1 MADTHYKVEVQGD
14 HLEKLASGRPIQ
26 ALAELI
32 WNAVDADATDVSVE
46 VESTDIGMRSVVV
59 RDNGHG
65 IPHRD
70 VPQLF
75 GQLGGSW
82 KAHGGRSKLERRM
95 LHGKEGKGRFKALA
109 LGRVADWEVVY
120 GPDGDRHRY
129 TITLIRDNL
138 IDVRVTEPIAVKG
151 VQTGVDVRVTEL
163 HHDFRSLEGES
174 AVQELSEL
182 FALYLSD
189 YPHVSISLNSE
200 RLDPDKAIA
209 TRQKFFLDPIVEDK
223 QEHLL
228 ELELIEWKSSAE
240 RIVYLCTEGGFP
252 LQRRQPRFHTPGFQ
266 FSAYLKS
273 PYISRLHE
281 LGALELAEMNPAL
294 QAAYESAQERIK
306 EFVRMREAQAA
317 RSEIEQ
323 WKAERVYPYASEP
336 QSSVEEAE
344 RKVFDIVAL
353 NVNRHL
359 PEFAESSRKTKAFQ
373 LRMLRQAIE
382 SEPEE
387 LQLILNEVLDL
398 PERKQKELAKLL
410 EEASLANV
418 ISASKL
424 VADRLKFL
432 TGLEALLFD
441 PEHKTKLKERSQLHR
456 ILADNNTWLFGEEF
470 SLTVDDQ
477 SLTEVLRKHFK
488 LIGKDTAIDRPVT
501 RIDGKKGIVD
511 LMLSRAVPQNRPD
524 EREHLIVELK
534 RPAVKIGSA
543 EITQAKDYAFA
554 VAEDERFE
562 ALKTRWSFWVVSNA
576 FDSSG
581 KREAR
586 QSDRP
591 PGQVYKDGSI
601 EVWCKTWGEILEEAR
616 SRMKFVEDRLKANI
630 DKETS
635 LTYLRHTYE
644 KYLAGVVDGTDGDQ
658 SHADSAIE
666 SEGSSTED

>member
-1 MADTHYKVEVQGD
+1 MAEAHYKVEVQGD
-14 HLEKLASGRPIQ
+14 HLEKLSSAKPIQ
-26 ALAELI
+26 ALAELV
-32 WNAVDADATDVSVE
+32 WNALDADATDVRIE
-46 VESTDIGMRSVVV
+46 VESTDMGMQAIAV

-65 IPHRD
+65 IPHED
-70 VPQLF
+70 VAKLF
-75 GQLGGSW
+75 GKLGGSW
-82 KAHGGRSKLERRM
+82 KANGSRSKGKERM

-120 GPDGDRHRY
+120 YTGDERVRY

-138 IDVRVTEPIAVKG
+138 IDVRVTEPVVAEGMTAG
-151 VQTGVDVRVTEL
+151 VEVRVSEL
-163 HHDFRSLEGES
+163 HREFRSLEGDA
-174 AVQELSEL
+174 AVQGLSEI

-189 YPHVSISLNSE
+189 YPDVSISLNSE
-200 RLDPDKAIA
+200 GLDPNKAIA
-209 TRQKFFLDPIVEDK
+209 SRKKIPLDPIAEDG
-223 QEHLL
+223 QEFAL
-228 ELELIEWKSSAE
+228 ELELIEWKTSTE
-240 RIVYLCTEGGFP
+240 RVVYLCTEDGFP
-252 LQRRQPRFHTPGFQ
+252 LQRRQPKFNTPGFQ

-281 LGALELAEMNPAL
+281 AGALELAEMNRAL
-294 QAAYESAQERIK
+294 QVAYESAQERIK
-306 EFVRMREAQAA
+306 EYVRGREADAA

-323 WKAERVYPYASEP
+323 WKTERVYPYATEP
-336 QSSVEEAE
+336 QTSVEKAE

-359 PEFAESSRKTKAFQ
+359 PEFSESSRKTKAFQ

-382 SEPEE
+382 SGPEE
-387 LQLILNEVLDL
+387 LQLILNEVLNL

-441 PEHKTKLKERSQLHR
+441 PEYKSRLKERSQLHR

-477 SLTEVLRKHFK
+477 SLTEVLRKHRK
-488 LIGKDTAIDRPVT
+488 LIGEDTAIDRPVT
-501 RIDGKKGIVD
+501 RVDGKKGIVD
-511 LMLSRAVPQNRPD
+511 LMLSRSVPQNRAD
-524 EREHLIVELK
+524 EREHLVVELK
-534 RPAVKIGSA
+534 RPSVKIGST
-543 EITQAKDYAFA
+543 EITQVKDYAFA

-576 FDSSG
+576 FAPAG

-591 PGQVYKDGSI
+591 SGQVYKDGNI
-601 EVWCKTWGEILEEAR
+601 EVWCKTWGEVLEEAK
-616 SRMKFVEDRLKANI
+616 SRMKFVEDHLKANI
-630 DKETS
+630 DKEAS
-635 LTYLRHTYE
+635 F
-644 KYLAGVVDGTDGDQ
+644 KYLQQTYDKYLTGVVEE
-658 SHADSAIE
+658 ADE
-666 SEGSSTED
+666 KEHEEDATS